1 VAHHPTDGT
10 SRRSAIGTVTAHR
23 QCARSRGG
31 DVPANR
37 AGRAAYGNDVSFTR
51 DSRGLRRWPATGRR
65 STHGQ
70 ARATPCSAHDHLW
83 IYERISSQRRP
94 HYLRWRANG
103 EGVAHRPVSRIERH
117 HPRIRPRSW
126 SHAEN
131 PSGGGQA
138 DPAPPAARQSTAR
151 TRHSTNG
158 GPRPVVVEVAVESR
172 RPSHVDPP
180 RATLSDVDIRTAL
193 AARPRRP
200 ANYAQERRTF
210 AELLVELT
218 RDPQTMLPRLA
229 EAARHLCRAD
239 SAGLSLLDGEVFRWE
254 AVAGAHASS
263 RHRTLPR
270 AASPCGV
277 CIDEDATQLMHLP
290 DRSFPAL
297 AAEPRF
303 VEILLVP
310 VHRDGQ
316 AVGTLWIVAHT
327 EERHFDREDES
338 VLRTLS
344 DLAAAALQRWSL
356 YEAAVAANRR
366 KDEFLA
372 MLGHELRN
380 PMAAI
385 LAATVV
391 LEKIAA
397 VPEHAVKQAFEV
409 LRHQTRHLSRMVDD
423 LNDLSR
429 ITQGKL
435 DVRLQTIPL
444 VAAVSDAVS
453 VTRPH
458 IDRRRQHL
466 RVDIPDEPLEVRADQ
481 VRLTQLLAN
490 LLDNAAKYTPDG
502 GDIRLTVSREDAHA
516 RVSVRDNGIGIAGD
530 RLHDIF
536 TLFTQVRPPGGYSE
550 GLGLGLALVERLVA
564 LHGGFV
570 TASSDG
576 PGKGSEFT
584 VRLPVQTVDDSRLVA

>member
-1 VAHHPTDGT
+1 M
-10 SRRSAIGTVTAHR
+10 
-23 QCARSRGG
+23 
-31 DVPANR
+31 
-37 AGRAAYGNDVSFTR
+37 
-51 DSRGLRRWPATGRR
+51 
-65 STHGQ
+65 
-70 ARATPCSAHDHLW
+70 
-83 IYERISSQRRP
+83 
-94 HYLRWRANG
+94 
-103 EGVAHRPVSRIERH
+103 
-117 HPRIRPRSW
+117 
-126 SHAEN
+126 
-131 PSGGGQA
+131 
-138 DPAPPAARQSTAR
+138 
-151 TRHSTNG
+151 NG
-158 GPRPVVVEVAVESR
+158 GPTPVVVEVAVDSRADESGTSR
-172 RPSHVDPP
+172 GPSPVDPP
-180 RATLSDVDIRTAL
+180 SRATLSDVDIRAAL

-200 ANYAQERRTF
+200 ADDAQERRAL
-210 AELLVELT
+210 AELLAELT
-218 RDPQTMLPRLA
+218 RDPQTMLHRLA
-229 EAARHLCRAD
+229 EAALHLCRAD

-254 AVAGAHASS
+254 AVAGVHASY
-263 RHRTLPR
+263 RHRTIPR

-277 CIDEDATQLMHLP
+277 CVDEGATQLMRLP
-290 DRSFPAL
+290 DRCFPAV

-303 VEILLVP
+303 VELLLVP
-310 VHRDGQ
+310 LSRDGQ

-327 EERHFDREDES
+327 EERHFDGEDES
-338 VLRTLS
+338 VLRTLA
-344 DLAAAALQRWSL
+344 DLAAAALQRWSV
-356 YEAAVAANRR
+356 YEAAVAANWR

-385 LAATVV
+385 LAATAV
-391 LEKIAA
+391 LEKITA
-397 VPEHAVKQAFEV
+397 VPEHTKQAFEV
-409 LRHQTRHLSRMVDD
+409 LRQQTRHLSRMVDD

-453 VTRPH
+453 ITRPRM
-458 IDRRRQHL
+458 DRRRQHL

-516 RVSVRDNGIGIAGD
+516 RVSVRDNGIGIARD

-564 LHGGFV
+564 LHGGVV

-584 VRLPVQTVDDSRLVA
+584 VRLPVETVNDSRLVA

>member
-1 VAHHPTDGT
+1 
-10 SRRSAIGTVTAHR
+10 
-23 QCARSRGG
+23 
-31 DVPANR
+31 
-37 AGRAAYGNDVSFTR
+37 
-51 DSRGLRRWPATGRR
+51 
-65 STHGQ
+65 
-70 ARATPCSAHDHLW
+70 
-83 IYERISSQRRP
+83 
-94 HYLRWRANG
+94 
-103 EGVAHRPVSRIERH
+103 
-117 HPRIRPRSW
+117 
-126 SHAEN
+126 
-131 PSGGGQA
+131 
-138 DPAPPAARQSTAR
+138 
-151 TRHSTNG
+151 
-158 GPRPVVVEVAVESR
+158 VEVAVDSRADESGTPR
-172 RPSHVDPP
+172 RSSQVDPP
-180 RATLSDVDIRTAL
+180 ARATWSDVDIRAAL

-200 ANYAQERRTF
+200 ADHAQERRAL

-218 RDPQTMLPRLA
+218 RDPQTMLQRLA
-229 EAARHLCRAD
+229 EAALHLCRAD

-254 AVAGAHASS
+254 AVAGVHASS
-263 RHRTLPR
+263 RHRTIPR

-277 CIDEDATQLMHLP
+277 CVDEGATQLMRLP
-290 DRSFPAL
+290 DRRFPAV

-310 VHRDGQ
+310 LYRDGR

-327 EERHFDREDES
+327 EERHFDGEDES

-344 DLAAAALQRWSL
+344 DLAAAALQRSSA

-385 LAATVV
+385 LAATAV

-397 VPEHAVKQAFEV
+397 GPEHAVKQAFEV

-453 VTRPH
+453 ITRPRM
-458 IDRRRQHL
+458 DRRRHHL
-466 RVDIPDEPLEVRADQ
+466 RVDIPDESLEVRADQ

-564 LHGGFV
+564 LHGGVV

-584 VRLPVQTVDDSRLVA
+584 VRLPVETVDDSRLVA

>member
-1 VAHHPTDGT
+1 M
-10 SRRSAIGTVTAHR
+10 
-23 QCARSRGG
+23 
-31 DVPANR
+31 
-37 AGRAAYGNDVSFTR
+37 
-51 DSRGLRRWPATGRR
+51 
-65 STHGQ
+65 
-70 ARATPCSAHDHLW
+70 
-83 IYERISSQRRP
+83 
-94 HYLRWRANG
+94 
-103 EGVAHRPVSRIERH
+103 
-117 HPRIRPRSW
+117 
-126 SHAEN
+126 
-131 PSGGGQA
+131 
-138 DPAPPAARQSTAR
+138 
-151 TRHSTNG
+151 NG
-158 GPRPVVVEVAVESR
+158 GPTPAVVEVAVDSRADESGTPR
-172 RPSHVDPP
+172 RPPQVDPPP
-180 RATLSDVDIRTAL
+180 RATLSDVDIRAAL
-193 AARPRRP
+193 SARPRRS
-200 ANYAQERRTF
+200 ADYAQERRAL

-218 RDPQTMLPRLA
+218 RDPQTMLQRLA
-229 EAARHLCRAD
+229 EAALHLCGAD

-254 AVAGAHASS
+254 AVAGVHAAS
-263 RHRTLPR
+263 RHRTIPR

-277 CIDEDATQLMHLP
+277 CVDEGATQLMRLP
-290 DRSFPAL
+290 DRRFPAV

-303 VEILLVP
+303 VEVLLVP
-310 VHRDGQ
+310 LYRDGQ

-327 EERHFDREDES
+327 EVRQFDREDES

-344 DLAAAALQRWSL
+344 DLAAAALQRSSV

-385 LAATVV
+385 LAATAV
-391 LEKIAA
+391 LEKVAA
-397 VPEHAVKQAFEV
+397 VPEHAVTHAFEVAEHAVTQAFEV

-453 VTRPH
+453 VTRPRM
-458 IDRRRQHL
+458 DRRGQHL

-490 LLDNAAKYTPDG
+490 LLDNAAKYTPEG

-530 RLHDIF
+530 KLHDIF

-550 GLGLGLALVERLVA
+550 GLGLGLALVERLVT
-564 LHGGFV
+564 LHGGVV